1 MTRFARDRRQLLLT
15 GLSALAALPASQAIA
30 WRGLPAA
37 GTDRLAARA
46 AGLITDRQSA
56 IAVGQ
61 AYLAQHPE
69 EADLDRLVGA
79 LFADKPSAQP
89 RGSDETEEEAIRKWV
104 AVRIEDDFRRARIA
118 AVGGWVLAQT
128 EARLCALVSLA

>member
-15 GLSALAALPASQAIA
+15 GLSALAALPASQALA
-30 WRGLPAA
+30 WRGLPVA
-37 GTDRLAARA
+37 GTDTFAARA

-79 LFADKPSAQP
+79 LFADKPLAQP